1 MIKKLDWL
9 NILIFF
15 AVSLGTICLYDYV
28 IISPKLKTSQIETVD
43 VELLISKNEK
53 LVRDG
58 KINMATYRKRLAL
71 AEEYVSKHNTVL
83 LNQYIKVD
91 GKLYPLVFGGIDIT
105 DNVDKKMEGIQ

>member
-1 MIKKLDWL
+1 MIKKPDWL

-15 AVSLGTICLYDYV
+15 VVSLGTICIYDYA
-28 IISPKLKTSQIETVD
+28 IISPKLKTSQIETID

-58 KINMATYRKRLAL
+58 KINMDTYRKRLAL
-71 AEEYVSKHNTVL
+71 AEEYISKHDTVL

-91 GKLYPLVFGGIDIT
+91 GKLYPLAFGGIDIT
-105 DNVDKKMEGIQ
+105 DNIDKKMEEIK